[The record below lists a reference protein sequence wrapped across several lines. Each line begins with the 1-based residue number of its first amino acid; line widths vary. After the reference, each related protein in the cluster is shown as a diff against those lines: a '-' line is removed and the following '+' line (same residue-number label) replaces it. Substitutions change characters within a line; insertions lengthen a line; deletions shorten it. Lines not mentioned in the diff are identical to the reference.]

1 MWYKALLLGHIVF
14 GCVALL
20 SGSLSAIFRKG
31 SKQHIAA
38 GRLFY
43 YSMLGSGLLAILIT
57 LLPGHLSYFLQG
69 IGVFTLYYTL
79 GGRRALSYQRTP
91 MKTLFEKIL
100 LVLLFGYSLFLLI
113 YPNLKVSGF
122 MLLST
127 GFGVFG
133 LWCVF
138 RDSQLLR
145 HPETMQKRY
154 LHLHLIRMFTAYAST
169 VTAFLV
175 VNQWLGMLSW
185 FLPGILITFL
195 IVYWIRK
202 IQVT

>member
-1 MWYKALLLGHIVF
+1 MWFKAFLFGHIVF
-14 GCVALL
+14 GCVALV
-20 SGSLSAIFRKG
+20 SGGLSALFRKG
-31 SKQHIAA
+31 SKQHTAA

-43 YSMLGSGLLAILIT
+43 YSMLSSGLLAILIT
-57 LLPGHLSYFLQG
+57 LLPKHHSYFLQG

-91 MKTLFEKIL
+91 INTSFEKLL
-100 LVLLFGYSLFLLI
+100 LVLLFSYSLFLLV

-133 LWCVF
+133 IWRVF
-138 RDSQLLR
+138 RDSRLLL
-145 HPETMQKRY
+145 HPEILQKRY

-175 VNQWLGMLSW
+175 VNQWLGFLGW
-185 FLPGILITFL
+185 FLPGLEVTGIIL
-195 IVYWIRK
+195 YWTQK